1 MVGVED
7 LEVIE
12 VLETPDGRRFR
23 IKVKGTI
30 IVLNVTAS
38 DENEAKNKAISMIR
52 EMELE
57 KVLDLYKR
65 DAS

>member
-1 MVGVED
+1 MVGAED

-23 IKVKGTI
+23 IRVKGTI
-30 IVLNVTAS
+30 VVLNVAAK
-38 DENEAKNKAISMIR
+38 DENEAKSKAINMIR

-57 KVLDLYKR
+57 RVLDLYKR
-65 DAS
+65 QT